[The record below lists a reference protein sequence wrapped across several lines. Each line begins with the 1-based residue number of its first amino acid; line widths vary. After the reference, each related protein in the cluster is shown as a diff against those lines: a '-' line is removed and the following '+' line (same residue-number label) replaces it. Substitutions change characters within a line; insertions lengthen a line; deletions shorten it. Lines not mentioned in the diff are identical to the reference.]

1 MHGWKICHLYW
12 RVMNHATYTM
22 QTWRGYP
29 STCFLIEPWRIKEN
43 IAMAENIRKTYSL
56 CFYVLIVM
64 EVTNKCQLWLGNN
77 PKLLCFKNVKKFPTK
92 YHANGKSWMTAE
104 IFCSVLHSLDEQ
116 MVVQNR
122 QIILFVENCAAHP
135 KDTSFLRSGTVSG
148 KLYKYAPTTWLRN
161 HSH

>member
-1 MHGWKICHLYW
+1 
-12 RVMNHATYTM
+12 
-22 QTWRGYP
+22 
-29 STCFLIEPWRIKEN
+29 
-43 IAMAENIRKTYSL
+43 MAENIRKTYSL

-122 QIILFVENCAAHP
+122 QIILFVDNSAAHL
-135 KDTSFLRSGTVSG
+135 KNTSIRRNVKVVRYSANCTSTLQPLVLEIIHTLKAYCIKRLVQTSICLMESG
-148 KLYKYAPTTWLRN
+148 KEVK
-161 HSH
+161 